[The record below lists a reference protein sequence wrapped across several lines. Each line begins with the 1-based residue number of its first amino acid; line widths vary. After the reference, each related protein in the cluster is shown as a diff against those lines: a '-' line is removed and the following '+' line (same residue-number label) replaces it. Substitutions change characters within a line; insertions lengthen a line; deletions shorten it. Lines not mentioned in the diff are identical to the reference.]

1 MQGSIIPMIGSAPL
15 ILFTGMMALLWLQ
28 QACALQAGSN
38 PNILLIMADDM
49 GYSDL
54 GCYGG
59 EIRTS
64 NLDRLAANGMRFS
77 QFYNGA
83 RCCPTRASLLTG
95 LYAHQTG
102 VGHMLQNQ
110 GLPGYQTGLNQN
122 CLTLAEALRINGYAT
137 YMSGKWHVTTHTLP
151 DGPKHTWPLQ
161 RGFDQFYGTII
172 GAGSFYD
179 PNTLCRQ
186 NTFITPEND
195 SEYKPKTYYYTD
207 AITDNAINFLEKHHR
222 SPTDKPF
229 FLYLSYT
236 AAHWP
241 MHALPE
247 DIEAYKGVYR
257 RGYSFTRHRR
267 YERLIQ
273 LGLIPSDTILSPG
286 AGDWEQVEN
295 KPWEERC
302 MEVYAA
308 MVDRM
313 DQGIGRIVAYLKA
326 QDALDNTLICYLQD
340 NGGCAEG
347 MGRGRDINDR
357 WVGAIPDTNPMGAD
371 ELQPKLWP
379 PMKTREGLPVRGG
392 PEVMPGPADT
402 YIAYGQHWANVSNTP
417 FREYKHW
424 VHEGG
429 IATPL
434 IMHWPNQIK
443 QPGSITHEPGHI
455 IDIMATFMDAAGAT
469 YPLNEGGNAIQPM
482 QGTSLLPVI
491 KGQRLKDRKLFWE
504 HEANCAVRVGDWKL
518 VRKNNLSHASNSDW
532 ELYNL
537 KEDRSEMRNVAH
549 KFPKR
554 AESLAK
560 EWQKWAEDAQ
570 VIPWPWKQNPLN

>member
-1 MQGSIIPMIGSAPL
+1 
-15 ILFTGMMALLWLQ
+15 MMALLWLQ

-195 SEYKPKTYYYTD
+195 SEYKPETYYYTD
-207 AITDNAINFLEKHHR
+207 AITDNAISFLEKHHR
-222 SPTDKPF
+222 SLTDKPF

-357 WVGAIPDTNPMGAD
+357 WVGAIPDTKQMGAD